1 MPSRKWK
8 LTFESKA
15 AKLQA
20 MSIEKDDP
28 LRDELAQQG
37 SFLPADAS
45 SQGLRVPEDYF
56 ADLEERILQRL
67 SAEGVRRPSSTAS
80 RFHLRAIGR
89 WAAAAAAVSVLVFW
103 WAHRQRVSA
112 DQKAASAMELS
123 TDDIATYLLA
133 RPEMVDPQEL
143 SAVLPVEM
151 WMFTPLDSADG
162 APSWELFL
170 RDLSTEELDKLNL

>member
-37 SFLPADAS
+37 SLLPADAS
-45 SQGLRVPEDYF
+45 FRRLRVPEDYF

-67 SAEGVRRPSSTAS
+67 SAEGVCRPFSTAS

-89 WAAAAAAVSVLVFW
+89 WAAAAAVLVLGFW

-143 SAVLPVEM
+143 SAVLPVET